1 MKTQYLLLFFVFVC
15 SLAANAQDKKGK
27 ASIPKDVER
36 YSYDT
41 LLSQG
46 YHLAYRVYLDSVAE
60 EGLQSLTLVKGK
72 RDIRQLNEISYP
84 LPQKNL
90 GYIGADFGDSF
101 LFVQSYGAG
110 NPHEMQLIEKKTG
123 KELMQ
128 GVWVDVHQ
136 AEKVVLYVANINEEN
151 EALILLDLKSG
162 KRTVISHFQDTACE
176 KERISGLRDCV
187 KIAFVTAKEIMLQID
202 YETEKISKK
211 YKR

>member
-1 MKTQYLLLFFVFVC
+1 MKTLYLLFLLFAW
-15 SLAANAQDKKGK
+15 SLAANAQAQRGK
-27 ASIPKDVER
+27 ASITIHVEP

-46 YHLAYRVYLDSVAE
+46 YHLAYRVHLDSGE
-60 EGLQSLTLVKGK
+60 TDGLQSLTLVKGK
-72 RDIRQLNEISYP
+72 RNIRQLNEISYP

-110 NPHEMQLIEKKTG
+110 NPHEMQLIKKKTG

-136 AEKVVLYVANINEEN
+136 TEKVVLYIANIYEEN
-151 EALILLDLKSG
+151 ETMKLLDLKSG
-162 KRTVISHFQDTACE
+162 KETVISDFQDSACVE
-176 KERISGLRDCV
+176 ERIGGLRDCV
-187 KIAFVTAKEIMLQID
+187 KIASVTAKEIILKID
-202 YETEKISKK
+202 DEAEGTSRK